1 MKGGEHQD
9 TEVKVFFCFFNLTR
23 REKKKKKKSRKPNKM
38 FYICL
43 YIHSLLPP

>member
-9 TEVKVFFCFFNLTR
+9 TEVKVFFFFFNLTR
-23 REKKKKKKSRKPNKM
+23 REKKKKSRKPNKM

>member
-9 TEVKVFFCFFNLTR
+9 TEVKVFFFFLILLAG
-23 REKKKKKKSRKPNKM
+23 KKKKKKSRKPNKM

>member
-9 TEVKVFFCFFNLTR
+9 TEVKVFFFFLILLAG
-23 REKKKKKKSRKPNKM
+23 KKKKRKPNKM

>member
-9 TEVKVFFCFFNLTR
+9 TEVKVFFFFFLILLAG
-23 REKKKKKKSRKPNKM
+23 KKKKRKPNKM

>member
-23 REKKKKKKSRKPNKM
+23 RGKKKKEKE
-38 FYICL
+38 
-43 YIHSLLPP
+43 